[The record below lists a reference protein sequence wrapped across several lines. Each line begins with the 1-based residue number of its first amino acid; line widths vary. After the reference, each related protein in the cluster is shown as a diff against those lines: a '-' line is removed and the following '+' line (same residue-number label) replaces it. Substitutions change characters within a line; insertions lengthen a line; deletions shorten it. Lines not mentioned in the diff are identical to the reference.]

1 MFIEDMHLYFEKK
14 SHLSLVEFM
23 LKLKSLSRGKFE
35 NKAIENRLAK
45 EFQKIVPKTGKIDSR
60 VRYLFFHLRT
70 SVSF

>member
-1 MFIEDMHLYFEKK
+1 
-14 SHLSLVEFM
+14 M

-60 VRYLFFHLRT
+60 ARYLFFHLRT